1 MDTQQR
7 YNLIRELA
15 NWATDGATHEALMD
29 FSYEA
34 QVEILD
40 EKSDDELLTFAEQM
54 Q

>member
-15 NWATDGATHEALMD
+15 NWATDGATHEA
-29 FSYEA
+29 